1 MVHAYAWVSRTL
13 DKYPSIDYLLSDI
26 LGMRL
31 ALLTLKSA
39 LFHIISNYQIVRS
52 KQKIVTDGDSGFGV
66 VLQGD
71 INLEYRRFAR

>member
-1 MVHAYAWVSRTL
+1 
-13 DKYPSIDYLLSDI
+13 
-26 LGMRL
+26 MRL

-39 LFHIISNYQIVRS
+39 LFHIVSNYQIVRS

-71 INLEYRRFAR
+71 INLEYRRFVR